1 MILVTG
7 ATGCIGRAVVERLTA
22 SGQSVKCLWHWGREH
37 PAYRRVTI
45 TGGDVRNRDSLVEAL
60 SEGGECDTIIHLAS
74 IRRETATDTFDD
86 VHVLGAQNIVSAA
99 KECKVQRVITV
110 SSMGSEIRSPYPFL
124 RSMGKLEEI
133 TRGSGLN
140 WTIVKSAAVYGP
152 GDWLTSWLTGA
163 AQAMPFAVPLPHR
176 GETKLQPIWVG
187 DLAACVVRCL
197 DTRSTYRQLLTVGG
211 PQSLTLT
218 DIAQITLKATGKPR
232 RIVRVPTTFTRQLA
246 RFMAHCR
253 NALDEMELEALSYNR
268 TTEVGGV
275 HRVFG
280 FAPAKMPGKLDWLS
294 PEYAPPPPP
303 IRYPEKKPASSRTG
317 LSLIRRR

>member
-99 KECKVQRVITV
+99 KECKVQRLITV
-110 SSMGSEIRSPYPFL
+110 SSMGSEGRSPYPFL

-133 TRGSGLN
+133 VRGSGIN
-140 WTIVKSAAVYGP
+140 WTVVKSAAVYGP

-163 AQAMPFAVPLPHR
+163 AQAMPFAIPLPHR

-187 DLAACVVRCL
+187 DLAACVTRCL

-211 PQSLTLT
+211 PQSLTLA
-218 DIAQITLKATGKPR
+218 DIAQITLKAAGKQK
-232 RIVRVPTTFTRQLA
+232 RIVRVPSTLTRQLA
-246 RFMAHCR
+246 RFMAHWR
-253 NALDEMELEALSYNR
+253 NALTENELDALSYNR
-268 TTEVGGV
+268 TGEVGGV

-280 FAPAKMPGKLDWLS
+280 FVPAKMPGKLDWLM
-294 PEYAPPPPP
+294 PDYAPPPPP
-303 IRYPEKKPASSRTG
+303 IRYPARAPAPGRAN